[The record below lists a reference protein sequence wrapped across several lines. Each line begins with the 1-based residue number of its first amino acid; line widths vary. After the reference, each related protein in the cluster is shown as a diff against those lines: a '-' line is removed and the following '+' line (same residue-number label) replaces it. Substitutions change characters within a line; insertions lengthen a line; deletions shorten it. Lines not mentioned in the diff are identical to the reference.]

1 MKYELGKLKEETYLI
16 TDPKNFGLE
25 PEMYWWS
32 DTMGIVTLGEKGKH
46 FVRDAGYAIK
56 KELTTESGEF
66 VIISALDDDRFGLPA
81 KDENNLFVFRTDK
94 PINISATDKVIY
106 VGKLRITAK

>member
-1 MKYELGKLKEETYLI
+1 MKQQLGKLREGTYLI
-16 TDPKNFGLE
+16 TDPKNFDLY

-32 DTMGIVTLGEKGKH
+32 DTMGIVTLGKTGKH
-46 FVRDAGYAIK
+46 FVRDLGYAIK

-81 KDENNLFVFRTDK
+81 KDEDNLFVFRTDE
-94 PINISATDKVIY
+94 PINVYATNRVIHI
-106 VGKLRITAK
+106 GKLVITSN